1 VSFSLEEKRMATA
14 SPAPLRIR
22 GVIECEL
29 CNDTG
34 FRQLANDADRVVV
47 RCECVHRERAR
58 HLVDAANIP
67 HRYRA
72 ATLQNFDHSGPRAG
86 LAFAHLWARR
96 FVESYPVE
104 GERGAL
110 LVGSCGTGK
119 THLAIGIVKELM
131 AKGVA
136 GCFCDYSWLLQE
148 LLQEIR
154 REGGSEMEIL
164 RPLLEVAVLILDD
177 IGAMRPSAWVL
188 DTVTMLLNE
197 RYSRGLTTLL
207 TANYRDKLA
216 TSQGNPE
223 LTLQERVG
231 ERVVSRLRE
240 MCRFVPMDGPDYRM
254 NFAA

>member
-1 VSFSLEEKRMATA
+1 MATA

-34 FRQLANDADRVVV
+34 FHQFGNGADRVVV
-47 RCECVHRERAR
+47 RCDCVQSARAR
-58 HLVDAANIP
+58 HLLDAANIP

-72 ATLQNFDHSGPRAG
+72 ATLLNFDHSGPRAG

-110 LVGSCGTGK
+110 LIGNCGTGK
-119 THLAIGIVKELM
+119 THLAIGILKELI
-131 AKGVA
+131 AKGIA
-136 GCFCDYSWLLQE
+136 GRFCDYSWLLQE

-154 REGGSEMEIL
+154 STNGSEMEIL

-177 IGAMRPSAWVL
+177 IGAMRPSPWVL
-188 DTVTMLLNE
+188 DTVTMLLNV
-197 RYSRGLTTLL
+197 RYSRGLTTLV

-216 TSQGNPE
+216 THPAGNQEP
-223 LTLQERVG
+223 TLQERVG